1 MFVEEGFRIKFGNGE
16 TIDFYADSPIA
27 KDEWTAALYQV
38 VGKQIA
44 APSGPTKGWT
54 EMVLKREKS
63 TRAKSSSKSRKV
75 SDKEKDLPARP
86 PIEQRQSYQN
96 AFMASGALHHSIPQA
111 ERTSAI
117 PRPSHGHS
125 RTESFQQPDG
135 SRSQAGSPVKSKVG
149 SAERHRKTKSM
160 WG

>member
-16 TIDFYADSPIA
+16 TIDFYAESAAA
-27 KDEWTAALYQV
+27 KDEWMAALVQV

-44 APSGPTKGWT
+44 APNAPTKGWT

-63 TRAKSSSKSRKV
+63 VKAKSTLKPKKGSE
-75 SDKEKDLPARP
+75 KEKELPARP
-86 PIEQRQSYQN
+86 PVEQRQSYQG
-96 AFMASGALHHSIPQA
+96 AFMASGASQQSMAPP
-111 ERTSAI
+111 ERAPSSI
-117 PRPSHGHS
+117 PRPSHS
-125 RTESFQQPDG
+125 RTESYQAPDG
-135 SRSQAGSPVKSKVG
+135 SRSQAGSPVKSKVA